1 MGLTFLGGDAASLRK
16 AFNGDAGETRIL
28 LLTSPTCEM
37 CRQGASVI
45 QTAVLDRIS
54 DPSLRAY
61 VVWVPI
67 LPDDNEPAARGAG
80 GLVTDAGATHFWD
93 EQRVLPDAF
102 AATLKLPPDL
112 PAWDIYMA
120 YAPGVVWDAA
130 PPQPTF
136 WYHQLG
142 DLALA
147 PRLDGKAFAADVER
161 IMRLA

>member
-1 MGLTFLGGDAASLRK
+1 
-16 AFNGDAGETRIL
+16 
-28 LLTSPTCEM
+28 M

-45 QTAVLDRIS
+45 QTSVLDRIR

-67 LPDDNEPAARGAG
+67 LPDDNESAARGACE
-80 GLVTDAGATHFWD
+80 LVTDAGATHFWD
-93 EQRVLPDAF
+93 AQRVLPAAF
-102 AATLKLPPDL
+102 AATLDLPAGW
-112 PAWDIYMA
+112 PAWDIYMG
-120 YAPGVVWDAA
+120 YAPGIRWSEVQEGDG

-147 PRLDGKAFAADVER
+147 PRLDGKAFAADVGR
-161 IMRLA
+161 LMRLA